1 MGREF
6 FDVENTQSS
15 ALEDGLA
22 GEKRQVA
29 KVLMIDCIELNFVQQ
44 VQNMRK
50 FKSRNTLILQK
61 QRKSGYEVID
71 IGNMCQHIVCDD

>member
-50 FKSRNTLILQK
+50 FKGCYALILQK
-61 QRKSGYEVID
+61 DLKSRNEVVD
-71 IGNMCQHIVCDD
+71 IRNMGQNIVCDE

>member
-6 FDVENTQSS
+6 FDVENTLSS

-50 FKSRNTLILQK
+50 FKGCYALILQK
-61 QRKSGYEVID
+61 DLKPRNEVVD
-71 IGNMCQHIVCDD
+71 IRNMGQNIVCDE